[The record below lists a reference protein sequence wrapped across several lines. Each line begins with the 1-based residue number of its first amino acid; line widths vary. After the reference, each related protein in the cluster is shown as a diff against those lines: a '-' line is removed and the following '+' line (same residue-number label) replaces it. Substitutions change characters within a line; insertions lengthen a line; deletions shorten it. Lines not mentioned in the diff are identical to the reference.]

1 MDNNKKKFAAS
12 ANRKA
17 MIMWMFLL
25 FMLSVE
31 YVIEVMRGTKTVSF
45 LLGMELASWVPF
57 MIGLLILKIKGWYAK
72 EYQDI
77 VCTGY
82 GLVYL
87 YVMLTCETTM
97 AFTFAL
103 PMVGIMII
111 FKNQGLILRCGI
123 FNVVLLIYCIIRDY
137 GNGMNSAQDMSNF
150 ELQMGIILFCYI
162 GYVVSIKHLNVS
174 DNALLESIKNNLNT
188 VVTTVD
194 KVKSASHAVVDGVT
208 VVKELAK
215 ENKEGANLVADS
227 MGDLVENNL
236 VLSEKIDSSMEM
248 TEDIN
253 HQVENVADLMGRIVE
268 ISEKSTQHASKST
281 KELKNAVESTNTMA
295 KLSTDV
301 DGILKEFRN
310 QFDKVKL
317 ETGTIESISSKTNL
331 LALNASIE
339 AARAGEAGKGFAVVA
354 DEIRNLSMGTQNSSN
369 SIMEALRS
377 LEDISDKMTESIT
390 SILNLIAGTLEIM
403 QTVNVSVGM
412 IADDSKNLGGEIQVV
427 DLAMKSVENSNK
439 NMVDNMKQVQDIMVM
454 IKESVMNS
462 EKTTEAMLSKYEETA
477 RNVKNIE
484 SVVDKLVEELGS
496 GNVMNDKEIS

>member
-1 MDNNKKKFAAS
+1 MVWFG
-12 ANRKA
+12 
-17 MIMWMFLL
+17 L
-25 FMLSVE
+25 F
-31 YVIEVMRGTKTVSF
+31 
-45 LLGMELASWVPF
+45 
-57 MIGLLILKIKGWYAK
+57 
-72 EYQDI
+72 
-77 VCTGY
+77 
-82 GLVYL
+82 YL

-111 FKNQGLILRCGI
+111 LKNQGLILRCGI

-150 ELQMGIILFCYI
+150 ELQMGISLFCYI

-194 KVKSASHAVVDGVT
+194 KVKSASHAVVDG
-208 VVKELAK
+208 VKELAK

-295 KLSTDV
+295 RLSTDV
-301 DGILKEFRN
+301 DSILKEFRN
-310 QFDKVKL
+310 QF
-317 ETGTIESISSKTNL
+317 ES
-331 LALNASIE
+331 
-339 AARAGEAGKGFAVVA
+339 
-354 DEIRNLSMGTQNSSN
+354 
-369 SIMEALRS
+369 
-377 LEDISDKMTESIT
+377 MTCC
-390 SILNLIAGTLEIM
+390 
-403 QTVNVSVGM
+403 
-412 IADDSKNLGGEIQVV
+412 
-427 DLAMKSVENSNK
+427 
-439 NMVDNMKQVQDIMVM
+439 
-454 IKESVMNS
+454 
-462 EKTTEAMLSKYEETA
+462 
-477 RNVKNIE
+477 
-484 SVVDKLVEELGS
+484 
-496 GNVMNDKEIS
+496 